1 MYNINNGQI
10 YYDDVA
16 IEKIKI
22 KDIRNQIC
30 YVPQEAF
37 LFSDTISN
45 NIKFGKDSATQ
56 EEIINAAKEAC
67 IFDEIMSL
75 PNGFETIIG
84 ERGVTLSGGQKQR
97 ISIARAMIQNEHIV
111 IFDDCLSAVDSKTEN
126 QILENLN
133 DFLQNTTA
141 IIITHRIFTLLQFD
155 RIIVLEDGQIAEIGT
170 HDQLITQ
177 KGPYFELYCKQQ
189 SNENNT

>member
-1 MYNINNGQI
+1 
-10 YYDDVA
+10 
-16 IEKIKI
+16 
-22 KDIRNQIC
+22 
-30 YVPQEAF
+30 
-37 LFSDTISN
+37 
-45 NIKFGKDSATQ
+45 
-56 EEIINAAKEAC
+56 
-67 IFDEIMSL
+67 
-75 PNGFETIIG
+75 
-84 ERGVTLSGGQKQR
+84 
-97 ISIARAMIQNEHIV
+97 MIQNEHIV

-177 KGPYFELYCKQQ
+177 KGLYFELYCKQQ